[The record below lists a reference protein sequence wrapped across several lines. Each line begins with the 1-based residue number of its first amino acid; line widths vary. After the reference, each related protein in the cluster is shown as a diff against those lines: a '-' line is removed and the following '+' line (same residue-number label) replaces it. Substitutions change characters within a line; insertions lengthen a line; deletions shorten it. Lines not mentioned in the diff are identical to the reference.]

1 MINYIKGY
9 IIEKKNDVVIL
20 ECNNIAYE
28 IFVSNNTFVTIGE
41 IGDLCQVYTYL
52 QVKEDGFTLF
62 GFASL
67 EEKNL
72 FNLLISISGIGAK
85 GAINILSGMKL
96 SELILSIA
104 SGDTI
109 ALSRIKGLG
118 KKTAER
124 VVLELQEKVSLTGMP
139 VYAPNNSFDNT
150 ESIQEACEVLI
161 ALGINKT
168 EALKL
173 ARANNE
179 PDSTAEDIVGKVLR
193 NMGR

>member
-9 IIEKKNDVVIL
+9 IVEKNQDVIVL

-28 IFVSNNTFVTIGE
+28 LVVSNNTYVTIGE
-41 IGDLCQVYTYL
+41 LGELCQVFTYL

-62 GFASL
+62 GFATT
-67 EEKNL
+67 EEKNM
-72 FNLLISISGIGAK
+72 FNLLISVSGIGGK
-85 GAINILSGMKL
+85 GAMNILSGMKL
-96 SELILSIA
+96 SELTVAIA
-104 SGDTI
+104 GGDTI

-124 VVLELQEKVSLTGMP
+124 VVLELQDKVSLTGIPIYQEQTASVNM
-139 VYAPNNSFDNT
+139 D
-150 ESIQEACEVLI
+150 SIQEACEVLV

-173 ARANNE
+173 AKANCDV
-179 PDSTAEDIVGKVLR
+179 DSTAEDIVGKVLR

>member
-1 MINYIKGY
+1 MI
-9 IIEKKNDVVIL
+9 
-20 ECNNIAYE
+20 
-28 IFVSNNTFVTIGE
+28 
-41 IGDLCQVYTYL
+41 
-52 QVKEDGFTLF
+52 FTLF
-62 GFASL
+62 GFASVD
-67 EEKNL
+67 EKNL

-139 VYAPNNSFDNT
+139 VYLPDNALDNT